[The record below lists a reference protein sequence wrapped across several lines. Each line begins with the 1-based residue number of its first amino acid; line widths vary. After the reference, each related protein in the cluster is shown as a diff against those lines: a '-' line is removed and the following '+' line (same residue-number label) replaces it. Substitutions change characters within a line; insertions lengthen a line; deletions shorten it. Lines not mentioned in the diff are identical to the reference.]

1 MHRKSNGVRI
11 EGRKL
16 VRFWKPGKVC
26 VSKDKHTRSLMI
38 LGDDMFWIGSVL
50 YLACLLYIIFS
61 LFLYHNRS
69 IGFVFSLLIIYTIF
83 SLFIYHNG
91 SIGL

>member
-16 VRFWKPGKVC
+16 VSFWKPGKVY
-26 VSKDKHTRSLMI
+26 VSRDNHTRSLMI
-38 LGDDMFWIGSVL
+38 LRDDKFWIGSV
-50 YLACLLYIIFS
+50 
-61 LFLYHNRS
+61 

-91 SIGL
+91 SIGM